1 MTASRPLR
9 IPALL
14 VALSLTLAVA
24 CGGEA
29 TTQSDAATA
38 GKLRLKR
45 VGPTF
50 SEPIHAVEPP
60 GTKDLYVVEKAGRVR
75 LVRNGKVRRR
85 PLLDIHNRVANDG
98 EQGLL
103 SIAPA
108 PDFRSSR
115 LLYAYFTAASDG
127 AQVIVEMRVNRA
139 GTRVVES
146 GGAPALRQVM
156 RMPDP
161 YSNHNGGQLVFG
173 PDGYLYVG
181 TGDGGGA
188 DDPDRTAQDRS
199 SLLGKILR
207 IDPRRS
213 GGRPYTAAAGNPFA
227 DGPGG
232 NADEVYSYGLRNP
245 WRFSFDRR
253 TGRLAIGDVG
263 QNEFEEVDVVSKEQ
277 ARGANFGWSAFEGRA
292 PYPPGDSLDPGSVH
306 VEPAHVYSHDR
317 GCSVTGGYF
326 VRDRSLPSLYGRYL
340 FADYCS
346 GKVQSFA
353 YRGGAA
359 TRLRTH
365 ATLSRGGSRA
375 DLQPVSFA
383 EGRRGKLWLISI
395 DGAVYR
401 IRQR

>member
-9 IPALL
+9 ILALL
-14 VALSLTLAVA
+14 LGLSLTLAVA

-45 VGPTF
+45 VGFTF
-50 SEPIHAVEPP
+50 SEPVHAVEPP

-75 LVRNGKVRRR
+75 LLRNGKVRGR
-85 PLLDIHNRVANDG
+85 PLLDIRGRVSADG

-108 PDFRSSR
+108 PDFQTSR
-115 LLYAYFTAASDG
+115 LLYAYFTAASDQ

-156 RMPDP
+156 RMPDS
-161 YSNHNGGQLVFG
+161 YSNHNGGQLAFG
-173 PDGYLYVG
+173 PDGYLYVS

-188 DDPDRTAQDRS
+188 GDPDRTAQDRS

-207 IDPRRS
+207 IDPSPS
-213 GGRPYTAAAGNPFA
+213 GGRPYSAPAGNPFA
-227 DGPGG
+227 DGAGG
-232 NADEVYSYGLRNP
+232 DADEVYAYGLRNP
-245 WRFSFDRR
+245 WRFSFDRQS
-253 TGRLAIGDVG
+253 GRLAVGDVG
-263 QNEFEEVDVVSKEQ
+263 QNEFEEIDVVSRQE

-292 PYPPGDSLDPGSVH
+292 PYAPGDALDPGSAH
-306 VEPAHVYSHDR
+306 IEPVHVYSHDV

-340 FADYCS
+340 FADYCN

-353 YRGGAA
+353 YRNGTA

-365 ATLSRGGSRA
+365 PALSRGGSRA

-395 DGAVYR
+395 DGGVYR